1 MEELLSYNQKF
12 VEEKRYESY
21 RAEKY
26 PAKKLAIL
34 TCMDARLTT
43 MLSAALGL
51 SNGDAIIIKN
61 AGALVHGETG
71 GEIHSLLVA
80 IYELGVARILVIGHT
95 DCGVQGMTQEH
106 IRRDMEK
113 RIGKG
118 ENWEEAQRLLNRM
131 EKSLCGFQQVEQSV
145 KDTVAF
151 LRRHPFI
158 PGDVELYGMVI
169 DSVTG
174 KLTPAV
180 SYTHLDVYKRQEVL
194 SWE

>member
-80 IYELGVARILVIGHT
+80 IYELGVARI
-95 DCGVQGMTQEH
+95 
-106 IRRDMEK
+106 
-113 RIGKG
+113 
-118 ENWEEAQRLLNRM
+118 
-131 EKSLCGFQQVEQSV
+131 
-145 KDTVAF
+145 
-151 LRRHPFI
+151 P
-158 PGDVELYGMVI
+158 
-169 DSVTG
+169 
-174 KLTPAV
+174 V
-180 SYTHLDVYKRQEVL
+180 SYTHLHPATEGSPPSVL
-194 SWE
+194 PHR

>member
-43 MLSAALGL
+43 MLSAALGQ

-71 GEIHSLLVA
+71 GEMHSLLVA
-80 IYELGVARILVIGHT
+80 IYELGVTRILVVGHT
-95 DCGVQGMTQEH
+95 DCGVQGMTPEH

-131 EKSLCGFQQVEQSV
+131 EKSLCGFQRVEQSV
-145 KDTVAF
+145 KDTVSF

-174 KLTPAV
+174 KLTPV
-180 SYTHLDVYKRQEVL
+180 CEEKGQ
-194 SWE
+194 

>member
-1 MEELLSYNQKF
+1 MEDLLSYNQKF

-21 RAEKY
+21 QAEKY

-43 MLSAALGL
+43 MLPAALGL

-71 GEIHSLLVA
+71 GEMHSLLVA
-80 IYELGVARILVIGHT
+80 IYELGVTRVLVVGHT
-95 DCGVQGMTQEH
+95 DCGVQGMTPEH

-118 ENWEEAQRLLNRM
+118 QNWEEAQQLLNRM
-131 EKSLCGFQQVEQSV
+131 ENALYGFQQVEQSV
-145 KDTVAF
+145 EDTVAF

-158 PGDVELYGMVI
+158 PGDIELYGMVI

-174 KLTPAV
+174 KLTPV
-180 SYTHLDVYKRQEVL
+180 CEEKGQEKRVQEGESVR
-194 SWE
+194 